1 MIYYRP
7 YTLTEFIGQ
16 KRIKEELSVYI
27 SSVKKRNDI
36 FPHTFF
42 IGAPGLGKTTLA
54 RIIAYEL
61 KRDLKITSGP
71 VLDKTGTLAAILTNL
86 KEGNILFI
94 DEIHRMSKPCQE
106 ILYTAMEDFALDIVI
121 GKGNT
126 GKTIRL
132 NLPKFT
138 LIGATNKPSLC
149 LAPLRDR
156 FQLIFKLDYYKDEE
170 LRDIIIEV
178 SKSWG
183 LKIEKDSAL
192 KLAKASKGIP
202 RQALNLI
209 RRLREFVLLNS
220 KFSNKKLLKVSS
232 QEFEKFLKLLDIDEW
247 GLTPEDRK
255 CLLTLYKEFNGGPVG
270 VSSLAL
276 SVNITPEEFETIYEP
291 ALIRLGLIART
302 KRGRILTQK
311 GYLYLKEKFNISYKE
326 ELSCL
331 FSN

>member
-7 YTLTEFIGQ
+7 HTLDEFIGQ
-16 KRIKEELSVYI
+16 KRIKDELSIYI

-71 VLDKTGTLAAILTNL
+71 VLDKTGTLAAVLTNL

-94 DEIHRMSKPCQE
+94 DEIHRMPKPCQE

-138 LIGATNKPSLC
+138 LIGATNKPNLC

-156 FQLIFKLDYYKDEE
+156 FQLIFKLNYYKDEE

-183 LKIEKDSAL
+183 LEIKKDFAFR
-192 KLAKASKGIP
+192 LAKASKGIP

-209 RRLREFVLLNS
+209 RRLREFILLNS
-220 KFSNKKLLKVSS
+220 KTENKKLLKVSF
-232 QEFEKFLKLLDIDEW
+232 QEFEKFLNLLDIDEW
-247 GLTPEDRK
+247 GLTPEDRR
-255 CLLTLYKEFNGGPVG
+255 CLLTLYKEFKGGPVG
-270 VSSLAL
+270 VVTLAL
-276 SVNITPEEFETIYEP
+276 SAEITPEEFETIYEP
-291 ALIRLGLIART
+291 ALIRMGLIART

-311 GYLYLKEKFNISYKE
+311 GYLYLKERFKIPYKE
-326 ELSCL
+326 ETECL
-331 FSN
+331 FSS

>member
-7 YTLTEFIGQ
+7 CSLDEFIGQ
-16 KRIKEELSVYI
+16 QRIKEELSVYI

-71 VLDKTGTLAAILTNL
+71 VLDKTGTLAAVLTNL

-94 DEIHRMSKPCQE
+94 DEIHRMPKPCQE

-138 LIGATNKPSLC
+138 LIGATNKPNLC

-156 FQLIFKLDYYKDEE
+156 FQLTFKLNYYKDEE
-170 LRDIIIEV
+170 LKKIILKV
-178 SKSWG
+178 SKQWG
-183 LKIEKDSAL
+183 LDLDEESAL
-192 KLAKASKGIP
+192 KLARAGKGIP

-209 RRLREFVLLNS
+209 RRLREFILLNS
-220 KFSNKKLLKVSS
+220 KSSEKKLIKVSQ

-247 GLTPEDRK
+247 GLTPEDRR

-270 VSSLAL
+270 VNTLAL
-276 SVNITPEEFETIYEP
+276 SAEITQEEFETIYEP
-291 ALIRLGLIART
+291 ALIRLGFIART

-311 GYLYLKEKFNISYKE
+311 GYLYLKEKFNLPYKE
-326 ELSCL
+326 DWQCL
-331 FSN
+331 FSS

>member
-1 MIYYRP
+1 MIYFRP
-7 YTLTEFIGQ
+7 HSLDEFIGQ
-16 KRIKEELSVYI
+16 KRIKDELSVYI

-71 VLDKTGTLAAILTNL
+71 VLDKTGTLAAVLTNL

-94 DEIHRMSKPCQE
+94 DEIHRMPKPCQE

-121 GKGNT
+121 GKGNA

-138 LIGATNKPSLC
+138 LIGATNKPNLC

-156 FQLIFKLDYYKDEE
+156 FQLIFKLNYYKDEE
-170 LRDIIIEV
+170 LRDIIVKV

-183 LKIEKDSAL
+183 LEIEKDLAF

-202 RQALNLI
+202 RQALNLV

-220 KFSNKKLLKVSS
+220 KTKDQKLLKVSS
-232 QEFEKFLKLLDIDEW
+232 QVFEDFLKLLDIDEW
-247 GLTPEDRK
+247 GLTPEDRR
-255 CLLTLYKEFNGGPVG
+255 CLLTLYKEFKGGPVG
-270 VSSLAL
+270 VTALAL
-276 SVNITPEEFETIYEP
+276 SADITPEEFETIYEP
-291 ALIRLGLIART
+291 ALIRMGLIART

-311 GYLYLKEKFNISYKE
+311 GYLYLKEKFNLPYKE
-326 ELSCL
+326 GIECL
-331 FSN
+331 FSS

>member
-1 MIYYRP
+1 MIYFRP
-7 YTLTEFIGQ
+7 HTLDEFIGQ
-16 KRIKEELSVYI
+16 KRIRDELSVYI

-71 VLDKTGTLAAILTNL
+71 VLDKTGTLAAVLTNL

-94 DEIHRMSKPCQE
+94 DEIHRMPKPCQE

-138 LIGATNKPSLC
+138 LIWATNKPNLC

-156 FQLIFKLDYYKDEE
+156 FQLIFKLNYYKDEE
-170 LRDIIIEV
+170 LRDIIVKV

-183 LKIEKDSAL
+183 LEIEKDSAF

-220 KFSNKKLLKVSS
+220 KTKDKKLLKVSS
-232 QEFEKFLKLLDIDEW
+232 QVFEKFLELLDIDEW
-247 GLTPEDRK
+247 GLTPEDRR
-255 CLLTLYKEFNGGPVG
+255 CLLTLYKEFKGGPVG
-270 VSSLAL
+270 VTALAL
-276 SVNITPEEFETIYEP
+276 SADITPEEFETIYEP
-291 ALIRLGLIART
+291 ALIRIGLIART

-311 GYLYLKEKFNISYKE
+311 GYLYLKEKFNFPYKE
-326 ELSCL
+326 ETECL
-331 FSN
+331 FSS

>member
-183 LKIEKDSAL
+183 LKIGKDSAL

>member
-1 MIYYRP
+1 MIYFRP
-7 YTLTEFIGQ
+7 HSLDEFIGQ
-16 KRIKEELSVYI
+16 KRIKDELSVYI

-71 VLDKTGTLAAILTNL
+71 VLDKTGTLAAVLTNL

-94 DEIHRMSKPCQE
+94 DEIHRMPKPCQE

-138 LIGATNKPSLC
+138 LIGATNKPNLC

-156 FQLIFKLDYYKDEE
+156 FQLIFKLNYYKDEE
-170 LRDIIIEV
+170 LRDIIVKV

-183 LKIEKDSAL
+183 LEIEKDLAF

-202 RQALNLI
+202 RQALNLV

-220 KFSNKKLLKVSS
+220 KTKDQKLLKVSS
-232 QEFEKFLKLLDIDEW
+232 QVFEEFLELLDIDEW
-247 GLTPEDRK
+247 GLTPEDRR
-255 CLLTLYKEFNGGPVG
+255 CLLTLYKEFKGGPVG
-270 VSSLAL
+270 VTALAL
-276 SVNITPEEFETIYEP
+276 SADITPEEFETIYEP
-291 ALIRLGLIART
+291 ALIRMGLIART
-302 KRGRILTQK
+302 KRGRIITQK
-311 GYLYLKEKFNISYKE
+311 GYLYLKEKFNLPYKE
-326 ELSCL
+326 EIECL
-331 FSN
+331 FSS

>member
-1 MIYYRP
+1 MVYFRP
-7 YTLTEFIGQ
+7 YSLKDFIGQ
-16 KRIKEELSVYI
+16 KRIKKELSVYL

-71 VLDKTGTLAAILTNL
+71 VLDKTGTLAAVLTNL

-94 DEIHRMSKPCQE
+94 DEIHRMPKTCQE
-106 ILYTAMEDFALDIVI
+106 VLYTAMEDFALDIVI

-132 NLPKFT
+132 NLPRFT
-138 LIGATNKPSLC
+138 LIGATNKPNLC

-156 FQLIFKLDYYKDEE
+156 FQLTFKLDYYKDEE
-170 LRDIIIEV
+170 LKEIIIKV
-178 SKSWG
+178 SKEWG
-183 LKIEKDSAL
+183 LEIEEESAL
-192 KLAKASKGIP
+192 KLARASKGVP

-220 KFSNKKLLKVSS
+220 LAEEKKLVKVSS
-232 QEFEKFLKLLDIDEW
+232 EEFEKFLKLLDIDEW

-255 CLLTLYKEFNGGPVG
+255 CLLTLYQEFNGGPVG
-270 VSSLAL
+270 VTTLAL
-276 SVNITPEEFETIYEP
+276 SADITPEEFETLYEP

-311 GYLYLKEKFNISYKE
+311 GYLYLKERFNLSSKE
-326 ELSCL
+326 EVKCL
-331 FSN
+331 FSG

>member
-1 MIYYRP
+1 MIYFRP
-7 YTLTEFIGQ
+7 HSLDEFIGQ
-16 KRIKEELSVYI
+16 KRIKDELSVYI

-71 VLDKTGTLAAILTNL
+71 VLDKTGTLAAVLTNL

-94 DEIHRMSKPCQE
+94 DEIHRMPKPCQE

-121 GKGNT
+121 GKGNA

-138 LIGATNKPSLC
+138 LIGATNKPNLC

-156 FQLIFKLDYYKDEE
+156 FQLIFKLNYYKDEE
-170 LRDIIIEV
+170 LRDIIVKV

-183 LKIEKDSAL
+183 LEIEKDLAF

-202 RQALNLI
+202 RQALNLV

-220 KFSNKKLLKVSS
+220 KTKAQKLLKVSS
-232 QEFEKFLKLLDIDEW
+232 QVFEDFLKLLDIDEW
-247 GLTPEDRK
+247 GLTPEDRR
-255 CLLTLYKEFNGGPVG
+255 CLLTLYKEFKGGPVG
-270 VSSLAL
+270 VTALAL
-276 SVNITPEEFETIYEP
+276 SADITPEEFETIYEP
-291 ALIRLGLIART
+291 ALIRMGLIART

-311 GYLYLKEKFNISYKE
+311 GYLYLKEKFNLPYKE
-326 ELSCL
+326 EKECL
-331 FSN
+331 FSS

>member
-1 MIYYRP
+1 MIYFRP
-7 YTLTEFIGQ
+7 HSLDEFIGQ
-16 KRIKEELSVYI
+16 KRIKDELSVYI

-71 VLDKTGTLAAILTNL
+71 VLDKTGTLAAVLTNL

-94 DEIHRMSKPCQE
+94 DEIHRMPKPCQE

-121 GKGNT
+121 GKGNA

-138 LIGATNKPSLC
+138 LIGATNKPNLC

-156 FQLIFKLDYYKDEE
+156 FQLIFKLNYYKDEE
-170 LRDIIIEV
+170 LRDIIVKV

-183 LKIEKDSAL
+183 LEIEKDLAF

-202 RQALNLI
+202 RQALNLV

-220 KFSNKKLLKVSS
+220 KTKDQKLLKVSP
-232 QEFEKFLKLLDIDEW
+232 QVFEDFLKLLDIDEW
-247 GLTPEDRK
+247 GLTPEDRR
-255 CLLTLYKEFNGGPVG
+255 CLLTLYKEFKGGPVG
-270 VSSLAL
+270 VTALAL
-276 SVNITPEEFETIYEP
+276 SADITPEEFETIYEP
-291 ALIRLGLIART
+291 ALIRMGLIART

-311 GYLYLKEKFNISYKE
+311 GYLYLKEKFNLPYKE
-326 ELSCL
+326 EIECL
-331 FSN
+331 FSS